1 MTHPQTPPARNV
13 RTGGVALAIWRAL
26 TVSVALVAAWWPA
39 IGGVNAQTPSP
50 TPAPAVAADNGRAD
64 SRPAPADAGP
74 VLLAKVN
81 RHIGRAQCSDDMQ
94 CRSLALGARACGGPE
109 AYVAWSVLGT
119 DAAAVKRAAER
130 YTQWQT
136 QAQSRSNAQSI
147 CMIEV
152 DPGAVCVRPASPTPV
167 EFGRCV
173 LGGGAGRDASR

>member
-64 SRPAPADAGP
+64 SSPAPADAGP
-74 VLLAKVN
+74 VLLAKVH
-81 RHIGRAQCSDDMQ
+81 RHIGRAQCSDDRQ

-119 DAAAVKRAAER
+119 DAAALKRAADR
-130 YTQWQT
+130 YTQWQA
-136 QAQSRSNAQSI
+136 QAQRSGGAHSI
-147 CMIEV
+147 CMVEV
-152 DPGAVCVRPASPTPV
+152 DPGAVCVRPASATRAQL
-167 EFGRCV
+167 GQCV